1 MARMPVS
8 AHTSVIACLPTP
20 LRDFKAVFMPMAA
33 MAVTKHHLDISNNT
47 IFMFW
52 ETNRYFPGKRVL

>member
-20 LRDFKAVFMPMAA
+20 LRHFKAVFMPMAA

-47 IFMFW
+47 IFMF
-52 ETNRYFPGKRVL
+52 